1 MKKIRRLITLI
12 LGLDGLKVTRQVED
26 IQWGLR
32 LQSLCMGSKWFRGG
46 VLTLEAGQSVFLFY
60 VYCIEC

>member
-46 VLTLEAGQSVFLFY
+46 CLPWRLGSRFSFFM
-60 VYCIEC
+60 CIV

>member
-32 LQSLCMGSKWFRGG
+32 LQSLCMGSKWFRG